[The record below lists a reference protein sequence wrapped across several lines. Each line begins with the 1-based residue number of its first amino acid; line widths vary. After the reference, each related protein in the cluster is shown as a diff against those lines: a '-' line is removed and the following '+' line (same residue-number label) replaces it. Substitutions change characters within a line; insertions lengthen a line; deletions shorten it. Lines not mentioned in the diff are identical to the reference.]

1 MKKRKKAEVGDPPMC
16 NLIAMVDIMFLLLL
30 FFMLGADMGQRELAE
45 LVLPKADQ
53 VKPDDKKENLTD
65 KYTTINV
72 HHKYPGG
79 GFSCPINEQ
88 GGVCRESEHW
98 LYAIRGREY
107 TATDILPRLE
117 EEAAEA
123 METEIDPK
131 AGQLL
136 SGRKVLIR
144 ADLAAPFG
152 DVNKLIE
159 LCGKAKMYKIEV
171 AAAQPPPDEMGK

>member
-1 MKKRKKAEVGDPPMC
+1 MC

-53 VKPDDKKENLTD
+53 VKPDPEKKDKTNV
-65 KYTTINV
+65 YTTINV
-72 HHKYPGG
+72 HHRYPEAGFHCAVNEGG
-79 GFSCPINEQ
+79 GI
-88 GGVCRESEHW
+88 CRDSDHW
-98 LYAIRGREY
+98 RYAIRGREY
-107 TATDILPRLE
+107 TAADIKPRLD

-131 AGQLL
+131 AGVLL
-136 SGRKVLIR
+136 SRRFVLIR

-152 DVNKLIE
+152 DVNRLIE
-159 LCGKAKMYKIEV
+159 LCGQSKLYKIEV
-171 AAAQPPPDEMGK
+171 AAAQPPPSEMGK

>member
-1 MKKRKKAEVGDPPMC
+1 MKKRKKANVEESVMC

-53 VKPDDKKENLTD
+53 VKPDDKKVD
-65 KYTTINV
+65 VKDVYSTINV
-72 HHKYPGG
+72 HHRYEEA
-79 GFSCPINEQ
+79 GFTCPINKA
-88 GGVCRESEHW
+88 GGVCREADHW
-98 LYAIRGREY
+98 RYAIRGREY
-107 TATDILPRLE
+107 TQADILPELQE
-117 EEAAEA
+117 AAAEA

-136 SGRKVLIR
+136 SRRKVLIR
-144 ADLAAPFG
+144 ADLSAPFG

-159 LCGKAKMYKIEV
+159 LCGQAKMYKIEV

>member
-1 MKKRKKAEVGDPPMC
+1 MRKRTKAECGEPPMC

-30 FFMLGADMGQRELAE
+30 FFMLGADMGRRELAE

-53 VKPDDKKENLTD
+53 VKPDDKKENTTD
-65 KYTTINV
+65 VYTTINV
-72 HHKYPGG
+72 HHKYPEG
-79 GFSCPINEQ
+79 GFRCAVNEE
-88 GGVCRESEHW
+88 GGVGRESDHW

-107 TATDILPRLE
+107 TAADIKPRLD

-123 METEIDPK
+123 METEIDPA

-136 SGRKVLIR
+136 SRRKVLIR

-159 LCGKAKMYKIEV
+159 LCGSAKLYKIEV
-171 AAAQPPPDEMGK
+171 AAAQPPPEEMGK